1 MSTDELQEKVLDLER
16 YKILEEKKREREEL
30 HAQKEL
36 ETARKVLIKEVV
48 KTKKDVKRSDA
59 ETVVLS
65 KVRSKIFETEAE
77 TLEKKDQVSKD
88 FRERVGRLDMKHED
102 IMHALK
108 EKMTGQGLAKGRHA
122 HLAFALKSL
131 SDQSL
136 VTPLHVA
143 LLTQNSDDT
152 EQSIALE
159 NCLNELKME
168 TDLLVH
174 ENGALRH
181 ELDEARSLLD
191 NLEAPT
197 SRGSA
202 TDSATRRSVSPGG
215 GTSPSQHSP
224 PLLPTTRSDSANR
237 TPESSPAVNP
247 SLGHGPA
254 RSSSLARSLNAQSG
268 SGLAPGGSPLSSSEG
283 LNMVDSGSGSG
294 GGRLPATAAY
304 PREMHGHVVSGSACG
319 SACGSGRVP
328 AAVSPRYAGR
338 APDPLSRSVA
348 GQGMVPM
355 TGSVG
360 SASGSGH
367 LSHGAGQETGTFS
380 RGVRG
385 GSEGTQHPLS
395 GHQGSSFPA
404 GEGHTTSSGVPGW
417 SASAHERGP
426 LEMGGACDSGSPP
439 GGTSHESVTVSHGQG
454 GHPAFTGGLVRSASA
469 GGGTPHAHNVAI
481 QGGPL
486 HQGVEVRK
494 GGLVGSASPLLQV
507 HAGECGHT
515 FSGVVGRSQSPQG
528 VTTQHPSWSG
538 CRVEG
543 VGGARES
550 APSQRFQSPLVGYP
564 SGAQAFQAPMTQYS
578 DQQHQSLGNAIINNR
593 VALSTSSPLVVPGPS
608 ASWSRHGNSLTL
620 SSSNFSPVQPVT
632 EGRPLSRAAQSCSS
646 FRVQDGVIQQF
657 GQTSLVSP
665 LPPYAWQTNTV
676 PFACAPGGAVTMVRV
691 SDPVGTTALA
701 AEQVR
706 PALREDAT
714 EHPTPNDSQ
723 KEPVA
728 GDRGCGSSAGSGDRF
743 AQVVK
748 ASAIEAM
755 RQYRQNHS
763 EETA

>member
-16 YKILEEKKREREEL
+16 YKISEEKKREREEL
-30 HAQKEL
+30 HALKEL

-59 ETVVLS
+59 ETVAVS
-65 KVRSKIFETEAE
+65 KARSKIFEMEAE
-77 TLEKKDQVSKD
+77 TLEKKNQVSKD
-88 FRERVGRLDMKHED
+88 FRERVGRLDVKHED
-102 IMHALK
+102 MMHALK
-108 EKMTGQGLAKGRHA
+108 EKMTGQGLAKGRYA

-202 TDSATRRSVSPGG
+202 TDCATRRSVSPGG

-224 PLLPTTRSDSANR
+224 PLLPTARSDTANR
-237 TPESSPAVNP
+237 TPESSPAVDP
-247 SLGHGPA
+247 SLGHGPM
-254 RSSSLARSLNAQSG
+254 RSSSLARSLNATQSG

-283 LNMVDSGSGSG
+283 GLNMVESGSGSG

-304 PREMHGHVVSGSACG
+304 PREIHGHVVSGSASG

-328 AAVSPRYAGR
+328 AAVSPRHAGR
-338 APDPLSRSVA
+338 APEPLSGSVA
-348 GQGMVPM
+348 GQGIVPM

-360 SASGSGH
+360 GASGSGH
-367 LSHGAGQETGTFS
+367 LPNGAGQETG
-380 RGVRG
+380 
-385 GSEGTQHPLS
+385 EGTQHPLS

-417 SASAHERGP
+417 SASAHERSP
-426 LEMGGACDSGSPP
+426 LEMGGACGSGSPP

-454 GHPAFTGGLVRSASA
+454 GHPGLVRSASA
-469 GGGTPHAHNVAI
+469 GGGTLHAHNVAI

-486 HQGVEVRK
+486 HQGVEVRI

-528 VTTQHPSWSG
+528 VTTQHTSWSG

-550 APSQRFQSPLVGYP
+550 ALSQRFQSPLVGDP
-564 SGAQAFQAPMTQYS
+564 SGAQAFRAPMTQYS
-578 DQQHQSLGNAIINNR
+578 DQQHHSLGNATINNR
-593 VALSTSSPLVVPGPS
+593 VALSSPTSSPPVVPGPP
-608 ASWSRHGNSLTL
+608 ASWSRHGNPLTM
-620 SSSNFSPVQPVT
+620 SSSNFSPNQHVT
-632 EGRPLSRAAQSCSS
+632 EGRPLSRTAQSCSS
-646 FRVQDGVIQQF
+646 FRVQDGVAQQF

-665 LPPYAWQTNTV
+665 LPPYARQANTV

-723 KEPVA
+723 KQPIA
-728 GDRGCGSSAGSGDRF
+728 GDRECGSSAGSGDRF
-743 AQVVK
+743 VQVVK

-755 RQYRQNHS
+755 RQYRQNHL